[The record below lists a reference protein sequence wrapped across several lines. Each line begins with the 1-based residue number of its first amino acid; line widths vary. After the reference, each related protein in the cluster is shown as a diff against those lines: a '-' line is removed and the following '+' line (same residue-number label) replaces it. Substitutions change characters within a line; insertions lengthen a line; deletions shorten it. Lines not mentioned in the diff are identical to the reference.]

1 MDAATLGNRI
11 KTRRESMRL
20 SQVQLAHS
28 LHLSPQAISKWER
41 GLSMPDVSL
50 LPLLSQFL
58 HVSLDDLLEV
68 SQPRQATLQVTVI
81 TTSMRGFAHT
91 AAQLPPHQVA
101 HTLNGWF
108 LTLTECVVGHQG
120 IPVKYVGDGFLG
132 YFTGDN
138 QTHQALATCH
148 DLFTI
153 PMGDLVVGLVQGPV
167 YIGAIGHPDYAQLDL
182 IGDVVN
188 QAFLLNQWV
197 SAAGFKV
204 GIHDPNA
211 PIPIIAE
218 GVALASERVSIRGW

>member
-11 KTRRESMRL
+11 KKRREAMHL
-20 SQVQLAHS
+20 SQIQLAHS

-50 LPLLSQFL
+50 LPLLSQLL
-58 HVSLDDLLEV
+58 HVSLDELLEV
-68 SQPRQATLQVTVI
+68 AQPRHATLHVTVM

-91 AAQLPPHQVA
+91 AARLHPHQVA
-101 HTLNGWF
+101 HTLNGHF
-108 LTLTECVVGHQG
+108 LTLTEWVLGHHG

-148 DLFTI
+148 DLLAI
-153 PMGDLVVGLVQGPV
+153 PMGDLVVALVRGPV

-197 SAAGFKV
+197 SLSGFKV

-218 GVALASERVSIRGW
+218 GVQLASEQVNIRGW